1 MKRLTGAEAMKLA
14 HEQYGEAVP
23 RTVTGNWLKSRIRAD
38 FSRPGGGLCHGDD
51 ESWDALADIVNG
63 MRERTPLTATEKAA
77 IGEGLLNAAAKRQ
90 KGGR

>member
-51 ESWDALADIVNG
+51 ESWDALADIVNRIEEDG
-63 MRERTPLTATEKAA
+63 GGRVPLEFSFM
-77 IGEGLLNAAAKRQ
+77 GSRR